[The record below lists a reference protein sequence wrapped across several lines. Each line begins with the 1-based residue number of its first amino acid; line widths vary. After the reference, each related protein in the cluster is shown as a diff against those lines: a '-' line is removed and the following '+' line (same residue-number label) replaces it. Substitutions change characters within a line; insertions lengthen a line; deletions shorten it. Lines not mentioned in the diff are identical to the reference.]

1 MITKKKIKNEVFS
14 LFPKG
19 WRNQKGVA
27 VLATKPQQV
36 QSIGWVGTYIKSERA
51 RWATEEL
58 RKLYEKAENGG
69 LDDDAM
75 KALKD
80 EVSDFK
86 KLNFEVATFGGAF
99 SYRRAGCLV
108 ERSPFVVLDIDDLS
122 SLEEA
127 RRVQQLLI
135 NDRHVETALC
145 FVSPSGHGVKAVV
158 RQPEWVQNCDFK
170 TAFQMLSLHV
180 GFQYGIVVDKS
191 GSDVCRAC
199 FLPWDPE
206 CFINFNYYNQ

>member
-1 MITKKKIKNEVFS
+1 MNTKTTQKELFS

-19 WRNQKGVA
+19 WRNKEGKA

-36 QSIGWVGTYIKSERA
+36 QSIGWVGEYIKSERA

-58 RKLYEKAENGG
+58 RRLIEKAETGG
-69 LDDDAM
+69 LDD
-75 KALKD
+75 KGKKEL
-80 EVSDFK
+80 SDFK
-86 KLNFEVATFGGAF
+86 KLNFEVATFAGVF
-99 SYRRAGCLV
+99 SYRNAKSLV
-108 ERSPFVVLDIDDLS
+108 ERSPFMVLDIDDLP
-122 SLEEA
+122 SLDEA
-127 RRVQQLLI
+127 RRVQNLLI
-135 NDRHVETALC
+135 NDRFVETVLC